1 MADPE
6 FNVPAATG
14 GGFAARACRTPLEPS
29 PDPVMMIHWDSRES
43 FGVFESEPASTALTL
58 TAAGILLVLS
68 VLFSRPS
75 ERIGIPVVLVFLLIG
90 LLVGVRFG
98 HDFIDFELAFRIG
111 TVGLVLI
118 LFDGGLNTP
127 FRQVR
132 EHLLPASLLATLA
145 VIGTAFLV
153 ALAAWLLGL
162 NWMMALLLGAIV
174 SSTDAAAVFS
184 ALRGSGVQ
192 LSRRVGA
199 TLELE
204 SGLNDPMAVI
214 LTLTLTAQL
223 AGTDP
228 FNLTGFLATVAMQL
242 LIGLGAG
249 LAIGWIGSRLLDS
262 IRVPAAG
269 LYPALTLALALL
281 AFGVPTLFMGS
292 GFLAVYVAALMLG
305 NQRLPYRSGILRV
318 HDALAWLAQISM
330 FLVLGLL
337 AVPEILV
344 SFGWNGLLLALALAL
359 IARPL
364 MVTACLL
371 PFRYS
376 ARETAFISWVGLRGA
391 VPILL
396 ATYPVLAGVENAMAL
411 FHLVFFVVVVNAL
424 IPGATVRWAVALF
437 RVERG
442 GVQRPAPVL
451 EINAIDSL
459 PVQIISFTLHPAALV
474 TGQPARMLPLPAGAD
489 ILLVVRE
496 REALPVRP
504 DTVLESGDH
513 VHIMVRPDDMRSVEL
528 MFGLRED

>member
-1 MADPE
+1 
-6 FNVPAATG
+6 
-14 GGFAARACRTPLEPS
+14 
-29 PDPVMMIHWDSRES
+29 
-43 FGVFESEPASTALTL
+43 VFESEPASTALTL
-58 TAAGILLVLS
+58 TAAGALLVLS

-90 LLVGVRFG
+90 LAVGSRFG
-98 HDFIDFELAFRIG
+98 HDLIDFELAFRIG

-132 EHLLPASLLATLA
+132 AHLLPASILATLA
-145 VIGTAFLV
+145 VVGTAGLV
-153 ALAAWLLGL
+153 ALAAWWLGL

-192 LSRRVGA
+192 LRRRVGA

-223 AGTDP
+223 AGSEP
-228 FNLTGFLATVAMQL
+228 FHLPDFLGHVALQL
-242 LIGLGAG
+242 VIGLGAG
-249 LAIGWIGSRLLDS
+249 LVIGWLGTQLLSR

-281 AFGVPTLFMGS
+281 AFGLPTLFMGS
-292 GFLAVYVAALMLG
+292 GFLAVYVSALMLG
-305 NQRLPYRSGILRV
+305 NRRMPYRSGILRV

-337 AVPEILV
+337 AVPQILM
-344 SFGWNGLLLALALAL
+344 SFGWRGLLLALTLAL

-364 MVTACLL
+364 AVALCLL

-376 ARETAFISWVGLRGA
+376 VRETTFISWVGLRGA

-396 ATYPVLAGVENAMAL
+396 ATYPVMAGVENAMTL
-411 FHLVFFVVVVNAL
+411 FHLVFFVVVVNAV
-424 IPGATVRWAVALF
+424 IPGATVRWAVSLLG
-437 RVERG
+437 VERG
-442 GVQRPAPVL
+442 GVERPAPVL

-459 PVQIISFTLHPAALV
+459 PVQIISFKLHPAALV

-489 ILLVVRE
+489 IVLVVRG
-496 REALPVRP
+496 REAMPVNP
-504 DTVLESGDH
+504 DTVLQPGDH
-513 VHIMVRPDDMRSVEL
+513 VHIMVRPEDQRAVEL
-528 MFGLRED
+528 LFGLREDD

>member
-1 MADPE
+1 MATSKSE
-6 FNVPAATG
+6 SVVT
-14 GGFAARACRTPLEPS
+14 RVEPS
-29 PDPVMMIHWDSRES
+29 PDAVMMKHWDFREL

-58 TAAGILLVLS
+58 TAAGLLLVLS

-90 LLVGVRFG
+90 LLVGARFG
-98 HDFIDFELAFRIG
+98 QGLIDFDLAFRIG

-132 EHLLPASLLATLA
+132 SHLLPASLLATLA
-145 VIGTAFLV
+145 VVGTAFLV
-153 ALAAWLLGL
+153 ALTAWWLGL
-162 NWMMALLLGAIV
+162 DWMMALLLGAIV

-223 AGTDP
+223 AGTQP
-228 FNLTGFLATVAMQL
+228 FDLPGFLGQVALQL
-242 LIGLGAG
+242 MVGLAAG
-249 LAIGWIGSRLLDS
+249 LAIGWLGTQLLAR

-281 AFGVPTLFMGS
+281 AFGIPTLFMGS
-292 GFLAVYVAALMLG
+292 GFLAVYIAALMLG

-337 AVPEILV
+337 AVPQILM
-344 SFGWNGLLLALALAL
+344 SFGWRGLVVALALA
-359 IARPL
+359 IVARPL
-364 MVTACLL
+364 TVATCLL

-411 FHLVFFVVVVNAL
+411 FHLVFFVVVVNAI
-424 IPGATVRWAVALF
+424 IPGATVRWAVSLF
-437 RVERG
+437 GVERG
-442 GVQRPAPVL
+442 GVERPAPVL

-459 PVQIISFTLHPAALV
+459 PVQIISFSLHPAALV
-474 TGQPARMLPLPAGAD
+474 TGQPARMLPLPPGAD
-489 ILLVVRE
+489 ILLLVRE
-496 REALPVRP
+496 RQALPVAP
-504 DTVLESGDH
+504 DTVLQAGDH
-513 VHIMVRPDDMRSVEL
+513 VHVMVRPEDIRSVEL
-528 MFGLRED
+528 MFGLREDD

>member
-1 MADPE
+1 M
-6 FNVPAATG
+6 
-14 GGFAARACRTPLEPS
+14 
-29 PDPVMMIHWDSRES
+29 
-43 FGVFESEPASTALTL
+43 FESEPASTAIAL
-58 TAAGILLVLS
+58 TAIGLLLVLS

-90 LLVGVRFG
+90 LLVGSRFG

-111 TVGLVLI
+111 TTGLVLI

-145 VIGTAFLV
+145 VVGTALLV
-153 ALAAWLLGL
+153 ALCAWLLGL
-162 NWMMALLLGAIV
+162 GWMMAMLLGAIV

-184 ALRGSGVQ
+184 SLRGSGVQ
-192 LSRRVGA
+192 LRRRVAA

-223 AGTDP
+223 IGTEA
-228 FNLTGFLATVAMQL
+228 FSLTGFLLDVAVQL
-242 LIGLGAG
+242 GIGLAAG
-249 LAIGWIGSRLLDS
+249 LAIGWLGSRLLDH

-281 AFGVPTLFMGS
+281 AFGVPTLFLGS
-292 GFLAVYVAALMLG
+292 GFLAVYIAALMLG
-305 NQRLPYRSGILRV
+305 NRRLPYRSGILRV

-337 AVPEILV
+337 AVPQILT
-344 SFGWNGLLLALALAL
+344 SFGWRGLVIALALAL
-359 IARPL
+359 VARPL
-364 MVTACLL
+364 MVTLCLL

-396 ATYPVLAGVENAMAL
+396 ATYPVLAGVENGMQL
-411 FHLVFFVVVVNAL
+411 FHLAFFVVVVNAL
-424 IPGATVRWAVALF
+424 VPGATVQWAVSLLG
-437 RVERG
+437 VERG
-442 GVQRPAPVL
+442 GIERPAPVL
-451 EINAIDSL
+451 EINAIDSM
-459 PVQIISFTLHPAALV
+459 PVQIISFRLHPAALV
-474 TGQPARMLPLPAGAD
+474 TGQPAGALPLPEGAD
-489 ILLVVRE
+489 ILLVVRDKQ
-496 REALPVRP
+496 ALAVRP
-504 DTVLESGDH
+504 DTILQADDH
-513 VHIMVRPDDMRSVEL
+513 VHLMLQPEDQHAVEL
-528 MFGLRED
+528 MFGLREDD

>member
-1 MADPE
+1 
-6 FNVPAATG
+6 
-14 GGFAARACRTPLEPS
+14 
-29 PDPVMMIHWDSRES
+29 
-43 FGVFESEPASTALTL
+43 VFESEPASTALTL
-58 TAAGILLVLS
+58 TAAGLLLVLS

-75 ERIGIPVVLVFLLIG
+75 ERIGIPVVLVFLFIG
-90 LLVGVRFG
+90 LLVGARFG
-98 HDFIDFELAFRIG
+98 HDLIDFELAFRIG
-111 TVGLVLI
+111 TMGLVLI

-132 EHLLPASLLATLA
+132 EHLLPSSLLATLA
-145 VIGTAFLV
+145 VVGTAFLV
-153 ALAAWLLGL
+153 ALTAWLLGL
-162 NWMMALLLGAIV
+162 DWMMALLLGAIV

-192 LSRRVGA
+192 LRRRVGA

-223 AGTDP
+223 AGTEP
-228 FNLTGFLATVAMQL
+228 FSLLDFLGHVALQL

-249 LAIGWIGSRLLDS
+249 LAIGWLGSQLLGR

-269 LYPALTLALALL
+269 LYPALTLAVALL

-337 AVPEILV
+337 AVPQILM
-344 SFGWNGLLLALALAL
+344 SFGWRGLLVALVLALV
-359 IARPL
+359 ARPV
-364 MVTACLL
+364 MVAACLL

-396 ATYPVLAGVENAMAL
+396 ATYPVLAGVEGAMTL
-411 FHLVFFVVVVNAL
+411 FHLVFFVVVVNAI
-424 IPGATVRWAVALF
+424 IPGATIRWAVSMF
-437 RVERG
+437 GVERSG
-442 GVQRPAPVL
+442 AERPAPVL

-459 PVQIISFTLHPAALV
+459 PVQIISFNLHPAALA
-474 TGQPARMLPLPAGAD
+474 TGQPAKMLPLPEGSD
-489 ILLVVRE
+489 VLLIVRD
-496 REALPVRP
+496 RQALPVTP
-504 DTVLESGDH
+504 DTVLEANDH
-513 VHIMVRPDDMRSVEL
+513 VHVMVRPEHKRAVEL
-528 MFGLRED
+528 MFGLREDD